1 MTHRNDAGHTAKIIR
16 THPPASLAGAGLGVD
31 ALTFSGTYP
40 LTRLAITDTDML
52 PASKQSDDNNDD
64 DVTDGAAVTAEV
76 FGYSTLKY
84 ENTAVNCISSNFFA
98 EKERKKEK
106 ALKG

>member
-1 MTHRNDAGHTAKIIR
+1 MTHNNDAGQTAKIIR

-52 PASKQSDDNNDD
+52 PASKQSDGNNDD

-84 ENTAVNCISSNFFA
+84 ENTAVNCISSIVFA

-106 ALKG
+106 TLKG